1 MKITDLMQEIK
12 THKFK
17 GYHTFFGDE
26 YAVMNIYIS
35 MIEKCGYHLK
45 YVDTISQVLN
55 DIRKKSL
62 TNEKFLYIVFDDSTF
77 QKAEEKWEQVKEIM
91 NHSKHLLIGKYPK
104 IAKTTK
110 FYKQNE
116 DCTVEFEKLSKDVL
130 VKYIKKDLPELKE
143 KYCEEL
149 VEICEY
155 DYGRILL
162 EINKIKTYRET
173 TYDRDDYKDTFDT
186 CYKKLLSQNII
197 HRGIG
202 DITFKLTDAV
212 LLGDL
217 KQSEKYLYQ
226 AKQKGEP
233 TLMILSILYDTFRNM
248 LLVQG
253 LGKDKHNA
261 SERTGLTGWQV
272 HNVMSKI
279 GGYTINE
286 LINNLRIIQKVEF
299 GIKSGTIEESFAM
312 DYTILSILF

>member
-91 NHSKHLLIGKYPK
+91 NHSKHLLIGKYLK

-130 VKYIKKDLPELKE
+130 IKYIKKDLPELKE

-162 EINKIKTYRET
+162 EINKIKTYSKVFLAYNMDEI
-173 TYDRDDYKDTFDT
+173 YS
-186 CYKKLLSQNII
+186 KLLSQNII
-197 HRGIG
+197 HREIG

-212 LLGDL
+212 LCGDL
-217 KQSEKYLYQ
+217 ENAEKYLYQ

-233 TLMILSILYDTFRNM
+233 TLMILSILYDTFRQM

-253 LGKDKHNA
+253 LGKDKSNA
-261 SERTGLTGWQV
+261 SQRTGLTGWQV

-279 GGYTINE
+279 GAYSISE
-286 LINNLRIIQKVEF
+286 LIYNLSIIQKVEF
-299 GIKSGTIEESFAM
+299 GIKSGTVDDAYAM
-312 DYTILSILF
+312 EYTILSILF